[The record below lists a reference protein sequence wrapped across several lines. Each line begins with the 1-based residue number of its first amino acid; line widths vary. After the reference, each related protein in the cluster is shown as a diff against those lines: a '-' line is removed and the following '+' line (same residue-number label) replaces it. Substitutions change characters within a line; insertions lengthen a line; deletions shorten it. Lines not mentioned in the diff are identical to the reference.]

1 MEGNP
6 EFTCK
11 IFGAEDIFDGDYIS
25 RPDANGKYPVFTTL
39 SVKGYLYNEDV
50 TAHIKERHV
59 TWTRDSGN
67 VAEDN
72 TWAAIHAN
80 SGFSV
85 PLTWE
90 DLGKNASERFSC
102 KFKVTVIII
111 DETTETNATDT
122 NRTKQASDEL
132 TFN

>member
-1 MEGNP
+1 M
-6 EFTCK
+6 
-11 IFGAEDIFDGDYIS
+11 
-25 RPDANGKYPVFTTL
+25 
-39 SVKGYLYNEDV
+39 
-50 TAHIKERHV
+50 
-59 TWTRDSGN
+59 
-67 VAEDN
+67 AEDN